1 MKRAGSLSAE
11 FLLRRIATR
20 RYKLLV
26 KNSQAG
32 FADRAR
38 SGQPLTRTPRM
49 AMTSPRSLRWQV
61 VQRSWEGVGSNA
73 SPKCDTRRSQSDG
86 FVVIVLHRYVSLG
99 STMRNPL
106 RG

>member
-26 KNSQAG
+26 KTSQAG

-38 SGQPLTRTPRM
+38 SGQPL
-49 AMTSPRSLRWQV
+49 
-61 VQRSWEGVGSNA
+61 
-73 SPKCDTRRSQSDG
+73 
-86 FVVIVLHRYVSLG
+86 
-99 STMRNPL
+99 
-106 RG
+106 